1 MTDVL
6 ASLLGVSMVISSG
19 TAKSVGLYVM
29 DIWQVSEFWMPALI
43 GAVALPLLALLGNAL
58 NRLPQPTEEDIALKS
73 ERETLNGRRV
83 GSFSRTSCLS

>member
-29 DIWQVSEFWMPALI
+29 DIWQVSEFWMPA
-43 GAVALPLLALLGNAL
+43 
-58 NRLPQPTEEDIALKS
+58 
-73 ERETLNGRRV
+73 
-83 GSFSRTSCLS
+83 

>member
-29 DIWQVSEFWMPALI
+29 DTWQVSEFWMPALI
-43 GAVALPLLALLGNAL
+43 GAVALPLLALLGYAL
-58 NRLPQPTEEDIALKS
+58 NPASTAYGGGYRLEVGAGDLERAAAL
-73 ERETLNGRRV
+73 GA
-83 GSFSRTSCLS
+83 F